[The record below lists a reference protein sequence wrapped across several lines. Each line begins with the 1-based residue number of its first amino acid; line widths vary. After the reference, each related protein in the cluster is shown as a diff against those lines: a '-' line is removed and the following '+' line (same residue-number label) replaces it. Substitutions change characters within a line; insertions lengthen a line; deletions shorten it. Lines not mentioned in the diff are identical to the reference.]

1 MNEDGVPD
9 WWHQQTLEEEEY
21 NERREFE
28 DWLDKIDAQT
38 YELDYFEY
46 QAFINNNGR
55 KDGQHRDGIEKALS
69 REQDSLA

>member
-1 MNEDGVPD
+1 MNEDDVPD

-28 DWLDKIDAQT
+28 DWLDKIDSQT

-46 QAFINNNGR
+46 QKFINNNGR
-55 KDGQHRDGIEKALS
+55 KDGQYRDGIEKALS
-69 REQDSLA
+69 RKQDPLA

>member
-1 MNEDGVPD
+1 MNEDDVPD

-69 REQDSLA
+69 RKQDSLA

>member
-1 MNEDGVPD
+1 MNEDDVPD

-21 NERREFE
+21 NERIEFE

-46 QAFINNNGR
+46 QKFINNNGR
-55 KDGQHRDGIEKALS
+55 KDGQYRDGIEKALS
-69 REQDSLA
+69 RKQDSLA

>member
-1 MNEDGVPD
+1 MNEDDVPD

-28 DWLDKIDAQT
+28 DWLDKIDSQT

-46 QAFINNNGR
+46 QKFINNNGR
-55 KDGQHRDGIEKALS
+55 KDGQYRDGIEKALS
-69 REQDSLA
+69 RKQDSLA

>member
-1 MNEDGVPD
+1 MNEDDVPD